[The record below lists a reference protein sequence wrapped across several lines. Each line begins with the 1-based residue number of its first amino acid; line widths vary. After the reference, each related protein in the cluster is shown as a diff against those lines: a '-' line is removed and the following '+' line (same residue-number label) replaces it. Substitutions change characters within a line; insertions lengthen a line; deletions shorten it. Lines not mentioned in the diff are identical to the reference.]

1 MNEKVIKRT
10 NKKSKKEKL
19 KEIIKNAGIDWVFSR
34 RDLIEDKETRKIFEE
49 LYKKQTTGYKLKKII
64 QKIERTKSREKQRKV
79 RDKPTPSKI
88 TTGYNLAKKGGKI
101 KKKK

>member
-19 KEIIKNAGIDWVFSR
+19 KEIIKNAGIDWIFSR

-49 LYKKQTTGYKLKKII
+49 IYKKQTTGYKLKKII

-79 RDKPTPSKI
+79 NDKPTPLKI

>member
-1 MNEKVIKRT
+1 MNEKVIKKSPRKQSFIGST
-10 NKKSKKEKL
+10 IDFIKNKIRENKKLSPEEKKIL
-19 KEIIKNAGIDWVFSR
+19 N
-34 RDLIEDKETRKIFEE
+34 E
-49 LYKKQTTGYKLKKII
+49 LYKKQTTEYKLKKII

-79 RDKPTPSKI
+79 RDKPTSSKI

>member
-1 MNEKVIKRT
+1 MNEKVIKKSPRKQSFIGST
-10 NKKSKKEKL
+10 IDFIKNKIRENKKLSPEEKKIL
-19 KEIIKNAGIDWVFSR
+19 N
-34 RDLIEDKETRKIFEE
+34 E
-49 LYKKQTTGYKLKKII
+49 LYKKQTTEYKLKKII

-79 RDKPTPSKI
+79 RDKPTPLKI